1 MNKELFLT
9 SRKERTSYGAW
20 FVGQN
25 IIYFMVL
32 SYLAIFLTDEI
43 GMVEGAVATL
53 FLVARVWDAINDP
66 MLGALVDKTKP
77 KKGKFKPWINVV
89 SIAMP
94 IATIFV
100 FWNFHG
106 SDGFNTTYAYI
117 SYIVWGMLYTISD
130 VPIFAL
136 ATTMT
141 DVPEERV
148 SIMSIG
154 RLAAG
159 LAMMVIGILSPQLI
173 ANLGY
178 STSIIILMGFSL
190 LIMLPLRIYV
200 KERIIYKREEKT
212 SFKEMIKTVT
222 NNKYLLVFY
231 ASFIA
236 LTATLTSMTIAPYFA
251 KWNLGDIGIQ
261 TTIMATLAVPML
273 LIPALTPKLVSLFGK
288 RKIFIWGIG
297 SSIVFSIIQYF
308 VGYDNFG
315 LFLLLNALKS
325 LGMFMPMMMMG
336 IFTADCV
343 EYGHYTTGIRKE
355 GITFSVQTFSTKL
368 GGAISGS
375 LALFVISAYG
385 YKGTAAVQTAEALNG
400 IWIATALIPIV
411 GLVIAFIIFTLF
423 YHLSEEDVAKMIHE
437 MKDSKE
443 II

>member
-1 MNKELFLT
+1 MNKESFLT

-32 SYLAIFLTDEI
+32 SYLAIFLTDEV
-43 GMVEGAVATL
+43 GLVEGAVATL
-53 FLVARVWDAINDP
+53 FLVARIWDAINDP

-89 SIAMP
+89 SVAMP

-178 STSIIILMGFSL
+178 STSIIILMGFAL
-190 LIMLPLRIYV
+190 LIMLPLRFFV
-200 KERIIYKREEKT
+200 KERIMYKREEKT
-212 SFKEMIKTVT
+212 SLKDMIKTVT
-222 NNKYLLVFY
+222 GNKYLLVFY
-231 ASFIA
+231 SSFIA

-273 LIPALTPKLVSLFGK
+273 LIPALTPKFVSMFGK

-308 VGYDNFG
+308 VGYENFG

-325 LGMFMPMMMMG
+325 LGMYMPMMMMG

-375 LALFVISAYG
+375 LALFIISAYG
-385 YKGTAAVQTAEALNG
+385 YNGTAAVQSAEALKG

-411 GLVIAFIIFTLF
+411 GLIIAFVIFTLF
-423 YHLSEEDVAKMIHE
+423 YHLSEEDVARMIDE

-443 II
+443 IV

>member
-1 MNKELFLT
+1 MNKEQFLT

-32 SYLAIFLTDEI
+32 SYLAIFLTDEV

-53 FLVARVWDAINDP
+53 FLIARIWDAINDP
-66 MLGALVDKTKP
+66 MLGALVDRTKP

-106 SDGFNTTYAYI
+106 SDGFNITYAYI
-117 SYIVWGMLYTISD
+117 SYIVWGMLYTVSD

-178 STSIIILMGFSL
+178 STTIIILMGFAL
-190 LIMLPLRIYV
+190 LIMLPLRVFV
-200 KERIIYKREEKT
+200 KERVMYKRDEKI
-212 SFKEMIKTVT
+212 SFKDMIKTVT

-231 ASFIA
+231 SSFIA

-273 LIPALTPKLVSLFGK
+273 LIPALTPKFVSLFGK
-288 RKIFIWGIG
+288 RKIFIWGIS
-297 SSIVFSIIQYF
+297 SSIVFSVIQYL
-308 VGYDNFG
+308 VGYENFG

-343 EYGHYTTGIRKE
+343 EYGHYKTGIRKE

-368 GGAISGS
+368 GGAISGA

-411 GLVIAFIIFTLF
+411 GLVIALIIFTLF
-423 YHLSEEDVAKMIHE
+423 YDLSEEDVAKMIKE
-437 MKDSKE
+437 MKDTKE
-443 II
+443 IV